1 MKGEDV
7 MTIERMSDAHW
18 VKVYAFLLECKHVN
32 NYGEENM
39 RRFVDAVLW
48 VTRTGAQWRALP
60 AEYGKWNSVFK
71 RFARWSEAGV
81 WEKLLEYMASDPD
94 LEAVQV
100 DSTSIRA
107 HPAAAGAPA
116 KKGDNNPKP

>member
-1 MKGEDV
+1 
-7 MTIERMSDAHW
+7 MTTTRLTDEQWA
-18 VKVYAFLLECKHVN
+18 KVYPFLLACKHAN

-39 RRFVDAVLW
+39 RRFVEAVLW
-48 VTRTGAQWRALP
+48 MCRAGAQWRLLP
-60 AEYGKWNSVFK
+60 TEYGKWNSVFK

-81 WEKLLEYMASDPD
+81 WQKLLEYMASEAD

-107 HPAAAGAPA
+107 HPSAAGAPG
-116 KKGDNNPKP
+116 KKGGSAPRP

>member
-1 MKGEDV
+1 
-7 MTIERMSDAHW
+7 MSTTKLSDEQW
-18 VKVYAFLLECKHVN
+18 VKVYTFLLECKHAN

-39 RRFVDAVLW
+39 RRFIEAVLW
-48 VTRTGAQWRALP
+48 MTRVGGQWRVLP

-81 WEKLLEYMASDPD
+81 WQKLLEFMASDPD

-107 HPAAAGAPA
+107 HPSAAGAPG
-116 KKGDNNPKP
+116 KKGGSKPRR